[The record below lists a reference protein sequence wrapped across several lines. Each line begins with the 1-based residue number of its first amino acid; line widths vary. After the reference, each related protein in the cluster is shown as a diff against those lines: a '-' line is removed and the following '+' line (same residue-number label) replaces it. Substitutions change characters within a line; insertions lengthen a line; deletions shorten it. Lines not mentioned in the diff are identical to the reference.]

1 MMESS
6 TGVRVSPDEAA
17 AASERDHRTGPL
29 AARTLGRLAAHAPVL
44 EGVWK
49 RDLTLGDWVVVRT
62 KNSTY
67 TLTAVAGG
75 GYAVAGGWFE
85 HAAPEEARVDVAGC
99 TWGGHAILTGLIA
112 APGMFLE
119 FSNGLSTTRIRDV
132 RVIRG
137 GATEQ

>member
-1 MMESS
+1 M
-6 TGVRVSPDEAA
+6 TA
-17 AASERDHRTGPL
+17 
-29 AARTLGRLAAHAPVL
+29 L

-67 TLTAVAGG
+67 TLTAVAEG

-85 HAAPEEARVDVAGC
+85 QKAPEAARVDVTGC
-99 TWGGHAILTGLIA
+99 TWGGHAILTGIVA

-119 FSNGLSTTRIRDV
+119 FSNGLHTTRIREV
-132 RVIRG
+132 RVIRA

>member
-1 MMESS
+1 MLSLVSVSVILAVMECS
-6 TGVRVSPDEAA
+6 TGRTG
-17 AASERDHRTGPL
+17 TGPL
-29 AARTLGRLAAHAPVL
+29 PARTLGRLAAHAPGL
-44 EGVWK
+44 EAVWK
-49 RDLTLGDWVVVRT
+49 RDLTLGDWVIVRT

-67 TLTAVAGG
+67 TLTPVAEG

-85 HAAPEEARVDVAGC
+85 RAAPEEARVDVAGC
-99 TWGGHAILTGLIA
+99 TWGGYAILTGIIA

-137 GATEQ
+137 GATHQ